1 MIRTLLFLLFFFL
14 GISIISIVFL
24 PSLVMPTKIVLLG
37 GKMMGRWSAA
47 CLQIFLQTKIIV
59 KGRENI
65 IKNEKFFIACSH
77 QSMFETFYLQTIFN
91 APIFILKQELIKIP
105 IFGWYLKKIGSI
117 SINRNKV
124 SKDNLGL
131 IDKIKNSMNNSQRP
145 LIIFPQGT
153 RVLPD
158 EKPPFKK
165 GVGRIYDELKNNCQ
179 PVAINSGNVWPKNG
193 RMYSNK
199 TITISILP
207 SIKPGMLSSDFVSY
221 LEDKI
226 YNELNSMN

>member
-1 MIRTLLFLLFFFL
+1 
-14 GISIISIVFL
+14 
-24 PSLVMPTKIVLLG
+24 
-37 GKMMGRWSAA
+37 MMGKWAA
-47 CLQIFLQTKIIV
+47 LCLKIFLQTKIIV
-59 KGRENI
+59 KGRDNI

-91 APIFILKQELIKIP
+91 SPIFILKQELIKIP

-131 IDKIKNSMNNSQRP
+131 IDKIKYSVNNSQRP

-153 RVLPD
+153 RVLPN
-158 EKPPFKK
+158 EKIPFKK
-165 GVGRIYDELKNNCQ
+165 GVGRIYDELKINCQ

-193 RMYSNK
+193 KLNSKK
-199 TITISILP
+199 TITISVLP
-207 SIKPGMLSSDFVSY
+207 LVKPGMNPTDFTSY
-221 LEDKI
+221 IESKI
-226 YNELNSMN
+226 YNELDRMN